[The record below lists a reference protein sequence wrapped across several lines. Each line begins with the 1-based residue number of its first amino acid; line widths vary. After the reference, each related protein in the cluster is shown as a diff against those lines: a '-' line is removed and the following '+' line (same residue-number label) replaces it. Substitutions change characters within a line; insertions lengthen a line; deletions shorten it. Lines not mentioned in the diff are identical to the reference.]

1 LIKDTTLIPL
11 EKEQLYEWIEN
22 VLLPRLEAVTPSVL
36 SIKDALKFLL
46 AFPQSKYELLSN

>member
-1 LIKDTTLIPL
+1 MQ